1 MVTYGVVQD
10 YPSVFTSF
18 GDEDVLRFLNSTGG
32 TGIEINVENI
42 ENIDQNNDIGIIV
55 VFVFIFVLL
64 GLFLVIGFLCVRRY
78 WPFSSLSKTQYP
90 YLYLR

>member
-42 ENIDQNNDIGIIV
+42 ANNDPVYIGIIV
-55 VFVFIFVLL
+55 SVFVIL

-78 WPFSSLSKTQYP
+78 GPFSSLSKTQYP